1 LILLGIHAGES
12 PLSLFPKFCSLA
24 FWPCPSWPRLN
35 FIVEIDDKD
44 LPREQFDDSTP
55 LRIKGEVD
63 RRWNQR
69 QRYIDVKSVQI
80 VR

>member
-1 LILLGIHAGES
+1 MRLPVLILSAAMVAGSAHAQGV
-12 PLSLFPKFCSLA
+12 
-24 FWPCPSWPRLN
+24 PR
-35 FIVEIDDKD
+35 